1 MMSRPG
7 YDPSQLRASGGWL
20 EGDPVG
26 NRQFAELGWLRT
38 ESGEE
43 LPIRLA
49 FETFG
54 ELNSQRSNAVLVLH
68 ALTGDSHVA
77 GETGPGH
84 PYGPWWP
91 QLVGP
96 GQAIDTDRYFVVAA
110 NILGGC
116 QGSTGPSS
124 PAPDGRPWGSRFP
137 QLSPRDQVA
146 AEMRLAD
153 HLGISRFHLVIGA
166 SMGGH
171 RALEWALMSPDRVEN
186 LVVIASGARTTADQ
200 ISWAYPQLA
209 ALELD
214 PAFNDGDYYDAPP
227 GQGPYRGLGIARAI
241 AHATYRTADELNTR
255 FGRVPQKT
263 EEPLTGGRFAVQSY
277 LEYHATK
284 LAVRFDA
291 GSYRTLTHAM
301 IRHDVGRRRGG
312 YVRALQ
318 QISAR
323 TLVVAVDS
331 DRLFPPAES
340 HLIASHVPDAQLM
353 MLSSPCGHDGFLVE
367 SAELA
372 AALREFLAS
381 APQVEAAPLLEPVDF
396 TSDVAAGPTAT
407 GGATLGRQGTGDA
420 GAAQRVSA
428 GAGSAQGSGAGAARK
443 SGDGGEESSTARLTE
458 LFARRRTSNA
468 RGGWYSSRH

>member
-1 MMSRPG
+1 MSKPSL
-7 YDPSQLRASGGWL
+7 DMSQLRASGGWI

-26 NRQFAELGWLRT
+26 NRQFAELGLLRT
-38 ESGEE
+38 EAGEE
-43 LPIRLA
+43 LPVRLA

-54 ELNSQRSNAVLVLH
+54 TLNKERSNAILILH

-77 GETGPGH
+77 GESGPGH
-84 PYGPWWP
+84 PNGPWWP
-91 QLVGP
+91 QMVGP
-96 GQAIDTDRYFVVAA
+96 GKAIDTDRYFVVAP

-116 QGSTGPSS
+116 QGSTGPSTL
-124 PAPDGRPWGSRFP
+124 APDGRAWGSRFP
-137 QLSPRDQVA
+137 QLTPRDQVA
-146 AEMRLAD
+146 AEARLAD
-153 HLGISRFHLVIGA
+153 HLGIARFHLVLGA

-171 RALEWALMSPDRVEN
+171 RALEWALMAPDRVEN

-214 PAFNDGDYYDAPP
+214 PAFNSGDYYDAPP
-227 GQGPYRGLGIARAI
+227 GQGPHRGLGIARAI

-255 FGRVPQKT
+255 FGRVPQKR

-277 LEYHATK
+277 LEYHAAK

-301 IRHDVGRRRGG
+301 LAHDVGRRRGG

-318 QISAR
+318 QIQAR

-340 HLIASHVPDAQLM
+340 HLIATHVPDAQLM

-367 SAELA
+367 SDELA
-372 AALREFLAS
+372 AALAEFLAT
-381 APQVEAAPLLEPVDF
+381 APAFVRAVPVAGEGELDDAARPAALVADA
-396 TSDVAAGPTAT
+396 AAGRFEM
-407 GGATLGRQGTGDA
+407 GRPPI
-420 GAAQRVSA
+420 
-428 GAGSAQGSGAGAARK
+428 
-443 SGDGGEESSTARLTE
+443 GDGGEENSTARLTE
-458 LFARRRTSNA
+458 LFARRRRGND
-468 RGGWYSSRH
+468 RGGWYSAR

>member
-1 MMSRPG
+1 M
-7 YDPSQLRASGGWL
+7 
-20 EGDPVG
+20 
-26 NRQFAELGWLRT
+26 
-38 ESGEE
+38 
-43 LPIRLA
+43 
-49 FETFG
+49 
-54 ELNSQRSNAVLVLH
+54 
-68 ALTGDSHVA
+68 A

-241 AHATYRTADELNTR
+241 AHATYPTA
-255 FGRVPQKT
+255 
-263 EEPLTGGRFAVQSY
+263 PLTS
-277 LEYHATK
+277 
-284 LAVRFDA
+284 
-291 GSYRTLTHAM
+291 S
-301 IRHDVGRRRGG
+301 
-312 YVRALQ
+312 
-318 QISAR
+318 
-323 TLVVAVDS
+323 TLVLGACHK
-331 DRLFPPAES
+331 RLRS
-340 HLIASHVPDAQLM
+340 RSRV
-353 MLSSPCGHDGFLVE
+353 G
-367 SAELA
+367 
-372 AALREFLAS
+372 ALRCS
-381 APQVEAAPLLEPVDF
+381 PTWSTTPPSWRCVSMPV
-396 TSDVAAGPTAT
+396 PTA
-407 GGATLGRQGTGDA
+407 R
-420 GAAQRVSA
+420 
-428 GAGSAQGSGAGAARK
+428 
-443 SGDGGEESSTARLTE
+443 
-458 LFARRRTSNA
+458 
-468 RGGWYSSRH
+468 